1 VITLAQMWGVQAY
14 VVPGSGH
21 AIDRGYITQLL
32 DRWLT

>member
-1 VITLAQMWGVQAY
+1 VQAH

-21 AIDRGYITQLL
+21 AIDRTYITQLL